1 MAGEESAEE
10 KEERKSEGFKEV
22 GENCSQEIECFH

>member
-10 KEERKSEGFKEV
+10 EEERKSEGFEEV
-22 GENCSQEIECFH
+22 GENCGQEIEWFH

>member
-10 KEERKSEGFKEV
+10 EEERESEGFEEV
-22 GENCSQEIECFH
+22 GENCGQEVECFH